1 MNLIIKNS
9 SNPELKNFFD
19 WLQTNTEKDEVSR
32 WLQGKSIGEVW
43 KKLIE
48 NTPAKKSLQNGL
60 LQEQYYLC
68 CYCCCP
74 ISNEIDKLVVQENF
88 NIFPVSVEHY
98 SEKETN
104 KDLVFRYDNLHI
116 SCKTNASCNLKR
128 NNATLTHVNPQDTNF
143 IKEIILKKTQK
154 KGKDFIALQTN
165 NTNILQEIEVIL
177 GLNHDNLQKERA
189 KVVAAIEQTALEIDN
204 DIDKKQKLIEQFCKP
219 NAQGKLYPF
228 SFVAEWY
235 INQNYL

>member
-32 WLQGKSIGEVW
+32 WLREKSISEVW

-60 LQEQYYLC
+60 LQEQYHLC

-74 ISNEIDKLVVQENF
+74 ISNEIDKFVVQENF
-88 NIFPVSVEHY
+88 NTFPVSVEHY
-98 SEKETN
+98 LAKETN
-104 KDLVFRYDNLHI
+104 KELVFWYDNLHI
-116 SCKTNASCNLKR
+116 SCKTTASCNLKR
-128 NNATLTHVNPQDTNF
+128 NNNPLIYINPQNINF
-143 IKEIILKKTQK
+143 VRAILLKRET
-154 KGKDFIALQTN
+154 KGKELVILQSN
-165 NTNILQEIEVIL
+165 KPDLLQEIEVIL
-177 GLNHDNLQKERA
+177 GLNHHNLKIERG
-189 KVVAAIEQTALEIDN
+189 KVIEAIEKTAKEIDN
-204 DIDKKQKLIEQFCKP
+204 DVDKKQKLIEQFCTP
-219 NAQGKLYPF
+219 NQQGKLYPF